1 MKRLAVLLTLGAAL
15 LAVNFVGASTAS
27 ATVICKTAANPCTS
41 ETLYPKGTVIEA
53 SLKSGV
59 KSILENTS
67 INLKA
72 ECEEAAI
79 KGEVTNAGSEGSNV
93 SGTVTTFSF
102 GKCLHGYTATV
113 KKTGTF
119 TISYT
124 EGGNGTLKLEGFE
137 TTYDTPLG
145 FSCTY
150 AGSVAVSL
158 NGGAMSSIVASSV
171 SVSRTGDSSLCG
183 TSATW
188 NSEYTVTAPEPLYV
202 EKVSSPES
210 VLCKTATSPCSGG
223 TYPNGTV
230 IEASLKSGVRSTLK
244 NTSVGLEAECE
255 EAAIKGEVTNAGSG
269 GGKVSG
275 TISLFKFASCKNGYS
290 VTTLKTGTFTIS
302 YTEGGNGTLK
312 LEGFETTVATPLGFS
327 CTYAGSVAV
336 SLNGGAMSSM
346 VASSVSVSRT
356 GDSSLCGTSAT
367 WNSEYTV
374 TAPEPLYVEES

>member
-41 ETLYPKGTVIEA
+41 ETLYPK
-53 SLKSGV
+53 
-59 KSILENTS
+59 
-67 INLKA
+67 
-72 ECEEAAI
+72 
-79 KGEVTNAGSEGSNV
+79 
-93 SGTVTTFSF
+93 
-102 GKCLHGYTATV
+102 
-113 KKTGTF
+113 
-119 TISYT
+119 
-124 EGGNGTLKLEGFE
+124 
-137 TTYDTPLG
+137 
-145 FSCTY
+145 
-150 AGSVAVSL
+150 
-158 NGGAMSSIVASSV
+158 
-171 SVSRTGDSSLCG
+171 
-183 TSATW
+183 
-188 NSEYTVTAPEPLYV
+188 
-202 EKVSSPES
+202 
-210 VLCKTATSPCSGG
+210 
-223 TYPNGTV
+223 GTV

-312 LEGFETTVATPLGFS
+312 LEGFETTYDTPLGFS